1 MRTLRFDIISIF
13 PGMFESPFNESI
25 LHRAR
30 QQGLLDIRIHNLR
43 DYSLNKHKKVD
54 DYPFGGG
61 VGLVMNVEPI
71 SRAIDDIKKQVPKAR
86 TILMSPGGKPFN
98 QDKAWELSRE
108 ENLILVCGRY
118 EGVDER
124 VGLHCVD
131 EEISIGDYVLSGGEI
146 PAMAVVETVCRLIPG
161 VLGDENSVVE
171 ESFSDPLLEYPQYTR
186 PRDFKGYK
194 VPEVLVSGN
203 HKNIQDW
210 QRQQALK
217 KTARVRPDLLRKL
230 ELSDQDKLALKE
242 LNIG

>member
-1 MRTLRFDIISIF
+1 
-13 PGMFESPFNESI
+13 MFESPFNESI
-25 LHRAR
+25 LKRAHEK
-30 QQGLLDIRIHNLR
+30 GLLEFRTHDLR

-71 SRAIDDIKKQVPKAR
+71 SRAIEAVKKEVPKAR
-86 TILMSPGGKPFN
+86 TVLMSPSGKPFN
-98 QDKAWELSRE
+98 QEKARELSAE
-108 ENLILVCGRY
+108 QNLILVCGRY

-124 VGLHCVD
+124 VRLHCVD

-146 PAMAVVETVCRLIPG
+146 PAMAVVDAVSRLVPG

-171 ESFSDPLLEYPQYTR
+171 ESFSDFLLEYPQYTR

-194 VPEVLVSGN
+194 VPDVLVSGN
-203 HKNIQDW
+203 HKEIRNW
-210 QRQQALK
+210 QRQESLK
-217 KTARVRPDLLRKL
+217 KTAQVRPDLLHKL
-230 ELSDQDKLALKE
+230 KLTDQDKAALKE